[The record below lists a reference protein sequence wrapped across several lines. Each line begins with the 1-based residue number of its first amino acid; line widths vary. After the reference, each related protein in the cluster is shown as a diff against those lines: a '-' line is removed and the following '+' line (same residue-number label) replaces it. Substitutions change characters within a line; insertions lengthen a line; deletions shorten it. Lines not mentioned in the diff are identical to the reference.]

1 MHLHD
6 EHSNSARTSN
16 PAAAERALP
25 AVLMGMTLLS
35 GMIDAVSYLG
45 LGGLYLGKM
54 TGNVVQLGMATGQ
67 AAEFSAGAVL
77 ALLSFLSGAVF
88 GGRLYNSTGRN
99 RTRWV
104 RTALLV
110 ETLSLAAA
118 SALALSLP
126 VGDEVNRAFALTGLM
141 AFAMGFRNA
150 TVRKL
155 GVPDMTTTLV
165 TLTLA
170 DLASD
175 SFLAGR
181 RNPRLGRRL
190 GVVLALFSGS
200 LIGGALI
207 VLRGIST
214 ALLACCAVA
223 VVLTTAYSIAARRS
237 AKSEPVREIPVP
249 RPPAGPVRD
258 ERIEEAACDRT

>member
-1 MHLHD
+1 MRLHD
-6 EHSNSARTSN
+6 EQSNTARTSN
-16 PAAAERALP
+16 PATAAERALP
-25 AVLMGMTLLS
+25 PLLMGLTLLS

-45 LGGLYLGKM
+45 LGGLFLGKM
-54 TGNVVQLGMATGQ
+54 TGNVVALGMATGQ

-77 ALLSFLSGAVF
+77 ALASFLGGAVF
-88 GGRLYNSTGRN
+88 GGRLYNSAGRD
-99 RTRWV
+99 RTRWI

-110 ETLSLAAA
+110 ETITIAAA
-118 SALALSLP
+118 TALAFAIPVGDLNRALAL
-126 VGDEVNRAFALTGLM
+126 TGSM

-190 GVVLALFSGS
+190 GVVFALFLGS
-200 LIGGALI
+200 LIGAALI
-207 VLRGIST
+207 VLRGISA
-214 ALLACCAVA
+214 ALLVCCAIA
-223 VVLTTAYSIAARRS
+223 IVLTAAHSIAARRAARPS
-237 AKSEPVREIPVP
+237 RGRGIPPPRVP
-249 RPPAGPVRD
+249 ADPSRTRLAA
-258 ERIEEAACDRT
+258 EAACDRS